1 MGPGMKRVSDPL
13 GLPPGEH
20 AFLAGKGKAGPS
32 VPWPDLTGT
41 HSHPGGPDEGSVI
54 LSGCF
59 LPAPLSM
66 VSCEQ
71 GAGQAC

>member
-1 MGPGMKRVSDPL
+1 MGPGMKRVSDHL
-13 GLPPGEH
+13 GLPPGEY

-32 VPWPDLTGT
+32 VPWPDFIGT
-41 HSHPGGPDEGSVI
+41 HSHPGSPGEGSVI
-54 LSGCF
+54 PEWT